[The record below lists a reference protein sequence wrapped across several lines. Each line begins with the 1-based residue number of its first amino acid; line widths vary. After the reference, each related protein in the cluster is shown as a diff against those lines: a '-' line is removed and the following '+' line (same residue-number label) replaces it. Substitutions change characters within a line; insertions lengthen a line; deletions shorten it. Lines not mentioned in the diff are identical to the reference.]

1 MNSTNRYHILKQV
14 TVGRPKMKGSGTPA
28 HKKQFEDVSDMM
40 ADMSIREPMKAPR
53 ERKEPR
59 ERKTTGGSKPLR
71 FRFND

>member
-1 MNSTNRYHILKQV
+1 
-14 TVGRPKMKGSGTPA
+14 MKGSGTPA
-28 HKKQFEDVSDMM
+28 HKKQFDDVSDMM
-40 ADMSIREPMKAPR
+40 MDMSIREPMKAPR